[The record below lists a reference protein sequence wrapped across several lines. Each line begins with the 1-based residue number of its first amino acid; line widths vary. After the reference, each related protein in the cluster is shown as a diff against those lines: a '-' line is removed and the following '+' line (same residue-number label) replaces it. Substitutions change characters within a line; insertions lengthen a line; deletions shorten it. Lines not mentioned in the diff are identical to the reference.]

1 MKKKKRQSPQK
12 DHNVN
17 YFTGRLPAFWS
28 FHPIC
33 PSVTCTLSSGSTK
46 QLFAFDTVA
55 IIINPLESSPTGN
68 SEKLTQL
75 KNHKSIE
82 RTKIEITS
90 KIPVVVTAVIA

>member
-1 MKKKKRQSPQK
+1 MKKKRRSPQK
-12 DHNVN
+12 DYNVN

-33 PSVTCTLSSGSTK
+33 PSLTCTLLRGSMK
-46 QLFAFDTVA
+46 QLFALDTVA
-55 IIINPLESSPTGN
+55 IINPLESLPTDY

-75 KNHKSIE
+75 KNHKPIE

-90 KIPVVVTAVIA
+90 KIPVVVTVVIA